1 MHNTKNNIYTKCS
14 IQFKN
19 LKKNCLYIEKP
30 RNQDFEGNKLSL
42 YPRLSLLLGPIMKTK
57 GGEAWGLIYSCDHC
71 KPSASGLLRR
81 IWVDIFGSIKY
92 TVKTVQ
98 PSTFILGTLPSSND
112 LL

>member
-1 MHNTKNNIYTKCS
+1 MHITMNSIYIKCNIRFKSKNYI
-14 IQFKN
+14 
-19 LKKNCLYIEKP
+19 KKPPNY
-30 RNQDFEGNKLSL
+30 DFRGNKLSL

-57 GGEAWGLIYSCDHC
+57 GGEAWGLIYSC
-71 KPSASGLLRR
+71 ASGLLRR
-81 IWVDIFGSIKY
+81 IWVDIFGSIKL